1 MMIGVLLH
9 KYTRKSEDIMLSS
22 ISATGHIFDV
32 WHDGESKA
40 TKIAKGTTGNIAL
53 TAKWTVI
60 EYTLINC
67 IMSP

>member
-1 MMIGVLLH
+1 MLLS
-9 KYTRKSEDIMLSS
+9 T
-22 ISATGHIFDV
+22 SATGHIFDV